1 MEKTEA
7 ASIIEAIL
15 FVSGDPVDSRAI
27 AQALLITEDEVGAA
41 LDELGSRL
49 DYERRGLHLRR
60 FGSKAQLS
68 IRAEYA
74 EYVER
79 LLQPVQKQTLSQA
92 ALETLA
98 IIAYRQPITRLEV
111 EEIRGVKC
119 DYSIQ
124 MLC

>member
-60 FGSKAQLS
+60 FGS
-68 IRAEYA
+68 
-74 EYVER
+74 
-79 LLQPVQKQTLSQA
+79 
-92 ALETLA
+92 
-98 IIAYRQPITRLEV
+98 
-111 EEIRGVKC
+111 
-119 DYSIQ
+119 
-124 MLC
+124 